1 MSDFDFSVIAA
12 NWAFLAEG
20 LRYTLQV
27 TVTAMLGGILIGT
40 LLALM
45 RLGSI
50 TPLRWFAIGYV
61 NFFRS
66 VPLVQVILAF
76 YLILPLVLQMITG
89 RLEPIGAANSAYF
102 TFTIFEAAYY
112 SEIMRSG
119 IQSVPR
125 GQIGA
130 GYALGFTYA
139 QTMRHVVL
147 PQAFRNMLPVLLTQT
162 IILFQDISLVYAI
175 GATDFFGAA
184 DKITQRDLRPVEMYT
199 TVAVVYFIICF
210 LLSRL
215 VKRLQ
220 SRIAIIR

>member
-1 MSDFDFSVIAA
+1 MSDFDFSVITA
-12 NWAFLAEG
+12 NWRFLAEG

-27 TVTAMLGGILIGT
+27 TVTAMTGGIILGT

-45 RLGSI
+45 RLSSI
-50 TPLRWFAIGYV
+50 KPLQWFAAGYV

-76 YLILPLVLQMITG
+76 YLILPLVLQFVTG
-89 RLEPIGAANSAYF
+89 RMIPIGAENSAYF

-130 GYALGFTYA
+130 GYALGFTYS
-139 QTMRHVVL
+139 QTMRLVVL

-162 IILFQDISLVYAI
+162 IVLFQDVSLVYAI

-210 LLSRL
+210 VLSRL

-220 SRIAIIR
+220 ARIAIIR

>member
-1 MSDFDFSVIAA
+1 MSEFDFSVLAA
-12 NWAFLAEG
+12 NWCFLAEG
-20 LRYTLQV
+20 PRYTLQV

-50 TPLRWFAIGYV
+50 TPLRWFATGYV
-61 NFFRS
+61 NVFRS

-76 YLILPLVLQMITG
+76 YLILPLVLQMFTG
-89 RLEPIGAANSAYF
+89 RMEPIGAANSAYF

-130 GYALGFTYA
+130 GYALGFTYG
-139 QTMRHVVL
+139 QTMRYVVL
-147 PQAFRNMLPVLLTQT
+147 PQAFRNMVPVLLTQT

-199 TVAVVYFIICF
+199 TVAVVYFVICF
-210 LLSRL
+210 TLSRL
-215 VKRLQ
+215 VKKLQ

>member
-1 MSDFDFSVIAA
+1 MSDFDFSVITA
-12 NWAFLAEG
+12 NWRFLAEG

-27 TVTAMLGGILIGT
+27 TVTAMIGGIFLGT

-45 RLGSI
+45 RLSSI
-50 TPLRWFAIGYV
+50 KPLQWFAAGYV

-66 VPLVQVILAF
+66 VPLVQVILAV
-76 YLILPLVLQMITG
+76 YLILPLILQFVTGKMI
-89 RLEPIGAANSAYF
+89 PIGAENSAYF

-125 GQIGA
+125 GQIAA
-130 GYALGFTYA
+130 GYALGFTYG
-139 QTMRHVVL
+139 QTMRLVVL

-162 IILFQDISLVYAI
+162 IVLFQDVSLVYAI

-199 TVAVVYFIICF
+199 TVAVVYFVICF
-210 LLSRL
+210 ALSRL

-220 SRIAIIR
+220 ARIAIIR

>member
-1 MSDFDFSVIAA
+1 MGDFDFSVIAE

-20 LRYTLQV
+20 LRYTVQV
-27 TVTAMLGGILIGT
+27 TLVAMIGGIVLGT
-40 LLALM
+40 ALALM
-45 RLGSI
+45 RLSSN
-50 TPLRWFAIGYV
+50 PLLQRFAAAYI
-61 NFFRS
+61 NIFRS

-76 YLILPLVLQMITG
+76 YLILPLVLRLVTGQMI
-89 RLEPIGAANSAYF
+89 PVGADTSAYL
-102 TFTIFEAAYY
+102 TFMVFEAAYY
-112 SEIMRSG
+112 AEIMRSG

-125 GQIGA
+125 GQVGA

-139 QTMRHVVL
+139 QSMRYVVL

-162 IILFQDISLVYAI
+162 IVLFQDVSLVYAI

-199 TVAVVYFIICF
+199 TVAVVYFLICF
-210 LLSRL
+210 ALSRL

-220 SRIAIIR
+220 TRIAIIR

>member
-1 MSDFDFSVIAA
+1 MGDFEFGIIAD
-12 NWAFLAEG
+12 NWRFLAEG

-27 TVTAMLGGILIGT
+27 TVVATIGGIFIGT

-45 RLGSI
+45 RLSSI
-50 TPLRWFAIGYV
+50 KPLQWFAVGYI
-61 NFFRS
+61 NLFRS

-76 YLILPLVLQMITG
+76 YLIIPLVLQMITG
-89 RLEPIGAANSAYF
+89 QSMPIGAERSAYF
-102 TFTIFEAAYY
+102 TFTVFEAAYFA
-112 SEIMRSG
+112 EIMRSG
-119 IQSVPR
+119 IQSIPR

-130 GYALGFTYA
+130 GYALGFTYG
-139 QTMRHVVL
+139 QTMRLVVL

-162 IILFQDISLVYAI
+162 IVLFQDVSLVYAI

-199 TVAVVYFIICF
+199 TVAVVYFVICF
-210 LLSRL
+210 SLSRL

-220 SRIAIIR
+220 ARIAIIR

>member
-1 MSDFDFSVIAA
+1 MSEFDLSVIAA
-12 NWAFLAEG
+12 NWRFLAEG
-20 LRYTLQV
+20 LRYTVQV
-27 TVTAMLGGILIGT
+27 TLTAMAGGILIGT

-50 TPLRWFAIGYV
+50 TPLRWFATGYV
-61 NFFRS
+61 NVFRS

-76 YLILPLVLQMITG
+76 YLILPLVLQMFTG

-125 GQIGA
+125 GQVGA
-130 GYALGFTYA
+130 GYALGLTYG
-139 QTMRHVVL
+139 QTMRYVVL
-147 PQAFRNMLPVLLTQT
+147 PQAFRNMVPVLLTQT

-199 TVAVVYFIICF
+199 TVAVVYFVICF
-210 LLSRL
+210 TLSRL
-215 VKRLQ
+215 VKKLQ